1 MTARACGE
9 CAACCELPAVPSL
22 GKEACTPCPNSSA
35 AGCAIYPDRPGEC
48 RDYRCLWLDDAVGD
62 EADRPDRLGLM
73 FDLPSLV
80 QDHPDYQ
87 GVQVICARE
96 VRPGARDE
104 PRAAALLTRL
114 ARRLVVRLSAPSGR
128 TQLMGPRPLLELLV
142 RRAAERTSSGS
153 T

>member
-1 MTARACGE
+1 MTTRACGE

-22 GKEACTPCPNSSA
+22 DKEACTACPHSSP
-35 AGCAIYPDRPGEC
+35 AGCAIYADRPAEC
-48 RDYRCLWLDDAVGD
+48 RDYRCLWLDDAIGD

-96 VRPGARDE
+96 VRAGARDE

-114 ARRLVVRLSAPSGR
+114 ARSMVVRLTARGGR

-142 RRAAERTSSGS
+142 RRAADRAAT
-153 T
+153 

>member
-1 MTARACGE
+1 MTPRACGE

-22 GKEACTPCPNSSA
+22 GKPACSPCPRSSP
-35 AGCAIYPDRPGEC
+35 AGCTTYDDRPAEC
-48 RDYRCLWLDDAVGD
+48 RAYRCLWLDDALGD

-87 GVQVICARE
+87 GVHVICARE

-114 ARRLVVRLSAPSGR
+114 ARGMVVRLTARDGR
-128 TQLMGPRPLLELLV
+128 TQLMGPRSTVELLV
-142 RRAAERTSSGS
+142 RRAAERAAAEA
-153 T
+153 